1 VGVVKQYNSD
11 DENSIDIE
19 FHDTSIHHAMHIMN
33 NFNYTM
39 SDLST
44 EAVVLATEGDS
55 DAAR

>member
-1 VGVVKQYNSD
+1 MGIVKQYNSD
-11 DENSIDIE
+11 EENSIDIE

-55 DAAR
+55 DTAR